1 MTLRTS
7 GERSAISGLRHRRF
21 SLPAVLAG
29 AVALLTM
36 LAGASGASISSYQG
50 TLYFDGPASTVLGS
64 YQLSTTAPPAQGVT
78 PSAAQG
84 AAGSGGLVTGAY
96 RWVYVT
102 RSGGALTASPTSVQ
116 MSVTGAGNTP
126 VNVSNV
132 PVGADVYRARILS
145 GNTGRYT
152 YVGTNAGPG
161 TTYVDT
167 NTSTAGQILPQA
179 DTRVP

>member
-7 GERSAISGLRHRRF
+7 GERSGTSGLRHRRF
-21 SLPAVLAG
+21 SLPAALVVIL
-29 AVALLTM
+29 ALLTM

-84 AAGSGGLVTGAY
+84 AAGSGGLVAGAY

-102 RSGGALTASPTSVQ
+102 GSGGALTASPTSVQ
-116 MSVTGAGNTP
+116 M
-126 VNVSNV
+126 
-132 PVGADVYRARILS
+132 
-145 GNTGRYT
+145 
-152 YVGTNAGPG
+152 
-161 TTYVDT
+161 
-167 NTSTAGQILPQA
+167 
-179 DTRVP
+179 